1 MYDKDKLQKE
11 FLYHGNAVE
20 IINEIIKEMGITKEE
35 FISEYRKT
43 LEEIKP
49 LAEERYRVN
58 NGGGIPI
65 PY

>member
-1 MYDKDKLQKE
+1 MYDKDKLQEE
-11 FLYHGNAVE
+11 FPHQHNNVE

-35 FISEYRKT
+35 FILGYRKT

-49 LAEERYRVN
+49 LAEERYRAN
-58 NGGGIPI
+58 EGGGVPI